1 MYTGYNLV
9 SILKKVRKKIICIGF
24 AKLEM
29 SGGAMVALR
38 HATILQDAGYQVN
51 LLSYYDA
58 CTDFSFMQHSFPVLP
73 HKNDRL
79 DAHIDCGVATMWST
93 VKMLDGYVV

>member
-1 MYTGYNLV
+1 MNSLEKLIQNKELRNIIASNAYEYCLKKCTTMYTGYNLV
-9 SILKKVRKKIICIGF
+9 SILKKVRKKLICIGF

-51 LLSYYDA
+51 LLSYYD
-58 CTDFSFMQHSFPVLP
+58 TSWLIVFV
-73 HKNDRL
+73 
-79 DAHIDCGVATMWST
+79 
-93 VKMLDGYVV
+93 